1 MQKGES
7 AETASL
13 LVPDKHHSLLYINFL
28 HCVQRLYDKSPA
40 CNYLA
45 SLRDALGQD
54 RELDA
59 TPQEEGV
66 QDRAVRTVR
75 VHREFVPITDSVLIR
90 MDHRSY
96 LPNYFYYRLHRD
108 QILS

>member
-1 MQKGES
+1 MQKGENI
-7 AETASL
+7 ATANL
-13 LVPDKHHSLLYINFL
+13 LVENKHHSPLYINFL
-28 HCVQRLYDKSPA
+28 HNVQRLYEKSPA

-45 SLRDALGQD
+45 SLRGALGQD
-54 RELDA
+54 RELAA
-59 TPQEEGV
+59 TRQEEGV

-75 VHREFVPITDSVLIR
+75 VHREFEPITDSVLIR

-96 LPNYFYYRLHRD
+96 LPNYFYYTLRRD

>member
-1 MQKGES
+1 M
-7 AETASL
+7 
-13 LVPDKHHSLLYINFL
+13 
-28 HCVQRLYDKSPA
+28 
-40 CNYLA
+40 
-45 SLRDALGQD
+45 SLRFALGHD
-54 RELDA
+54 RELAA

-96 LPNYFYYRLHRD
+96 LPNYFYYRLRRD